1 MGFRLRYLA
10 HDIELAVGEF
20 AIGRSTE
27 CQLSLDDPLVSRRHA
42 VIKIKRDA
50 VSVQDLGSRNGVL
63 VNGVKIDAE
72 RAVVAGDKITIG
84 SQEMR
89 LLSEDESDPTLA
101 NAGDDVYRRATQTL
115 GAAYVVDL
123 RKAVD
128 GSVTAHVSSPSAPAP
143 ASSPSAPA
151 PGSSRSVTWPLSGL
165 NVSAP
170 MSRPSV
176 SAPGSSRSMTPH
188 NFERFTDPPTSEPP
202 SRSQQSFQL
211 LGGVAD
217 KALAMGRSEEAE
229 RILQALL
236 LDVISRARDGHPVE
250 ALMAESA
257 AKYAARLGGA
267 TTRGSWVDYVFEL
280 YKRLRKPIPAAVVDE
295 LYTVVRK
302 AKNIDLRM
310 LRAYLADLRAAAPS
324 QGPAVQFVVNRIE
337 GLERLVSLK

>member
-1 MGFRLRYLA
+1 MAFRLRYLA

-20 AIGRSTE
+20 VIGRSTE
-27 CQLSLDDPLVSRRHA
+27 CQLSLDDPLVSRRHG
-42 VIKIKRDA
+42 VIKIKRDT

-72 RAVVAGDKITIG
+72 RAVVPGDKITIG

-89 LLSEDESDPTLA
+89 LLSEDESNPSQAYA
-101 NAGDDVYRRATQTL
+101 NEDVYRRATQTL

-123 RKAVD
+123 RKAAD
-128 GSVTAHVSSPSAPAP
+128 GSVTAHLSSPSVPAP
-143 ASSPSAPA
+143 VSSQ
-151 PGSSRSVTWPLSGL
+151 SVTGPMSALR
-165 NVSAP
+165 VSAP
-170 MSRPSV
+170 VSNRSVPSHV
-176 SAPGSSRSMTPH
+176 
-188 NFERFTDPPTSEPP
+188 ERFTDPPTSEPS

-236 LDVISRARDGHPVE
+236 LDVITRARGGLPVE
-250 ALMAESA
+250 GSMAESA

-280 YKRLRKPIPAAVVDE
+280 YRWLKKPIPAAVVDE

-302 AKNIDLRM
+302 AKNIDLVK
-310 LRAYLADLRAAAPS
+310 LRAYLTELRAAAPS

>member
-1 MGFRLRYLA
+1 MPFRLRYLA

-20 AIGRSTE
+20 VIGRSTE
-27 CQLSLDDPLVSRRHA
+27 CQLSLDDPLVSRRHG

-72 RAVVAGDKITIG
+72 RVVVPGDKITIG

-89 LLSEDESDPTLA
+89 LLSEDETDPSLA
-101 NAGDDVYRRATQTL
+101 YANEDVYRRATQTL

-123 RKAVD
+123 RKAAD
-128 GSVTAHVSSPSAPAP
+128 GSVTAHLSNPSVPAP
-143 ASSPSAPA
+143 V
-151 PGSSRSVTWPLSGL
+151 SSRSVTGPAPVSSRSVTAPMSGL
-165 NVSAP
+165 GVSAP
-170 MSRPSV
+170 V
-176 SAPGSSRSMTPH
+176 SSRSVTPYH
-188 NFERFTDPPTSEPP
+188 VERFTDPPTSEP
-202 SRSQQSFQL
+202 SWRSQQSCPL
-211 LGGVAD
+211 LGGVAV
-217 KALAMGRSEEAE
+217 KALAMGRAEEAE

-236 LDVISRARDGHPVE
+236 LDVITRARGGHPVE
-250 ALMAESA
+250 GSMAESA

-280 YKRLRKPIPAAVVDE
+280 YRRLKKPIPAAVVDE

-302 AKNIDLRM
+302 AKNIDLIK
-310 LRAYLADLRAAAPS
+310 LRAYLTELRAAAPS
-324 QGPAVQFVVNRIE
+324 QGPAVQFVVKRIE